1 MRVEHLGPKSLID
14 TSLEAGK
21 IPPQAIELE
30 QAVLGA
36 SMLERRA
43 LQEVSGFLKPQHFY
57 AIPHQ
62 IIWKGCCAL
71 YDAGNPVDILTIT
84 HWLKKSGEL
93 DFVGGPFYI
102 SQLTNKVAS
111 SANVEYHARIIVQE
125 FVAREV
131 IRINAQAMR
140 DGYDPTEDAFDL
152 ANRTEA
158 AMAEML
164 QGILVKSSVKLGDI
178 ATEQL
183 ENMDKEDAV
192 RFSPTGWEKLN
203 KVLGGGYQGGD
214 LAIIAGR
221 PGMGKSAAA
230 FSDCLFGAQQGCPTA
245 LYSLELGEVKT
256 NARMVSINTGIPL
269 AKILSGAKGMEPHE
283 LQRIQEFH
291 TAYAELPIYTNFNS
305 GISLPELRADIGRMV
320 RRYGI
325 RKAIIDQLNWVN
337 PGKKVEDRVGAITRG
352 CKLIAQEFDISVIL
366 LHQLSRGLLQRGGDK
381 RPELHD
387 LRDSGA
393 AEQDA
398 QLVIFTHR
406 PEYYNIREDE
416 EGDTK
421 GKAQL
426 IVAKHSNGSLATV
439 NLYFDAPCAAYRSE
453 KPTDTLPF

>member
-1 MRVEHLGPKSLID
+1 MSAPNVEAQGELTIPEM
-14 TSLEAGK
+14 EA
-21 IPPQAIELE
+21 
-30 QAVLGA
+30 AVLGA
-36 SMLERRA
+36 A
-43 LQEVSGFLKPQHFY
+43 LLDFKAIPEVAGFLRPEHFLY
-57 AIPHQ
+57 SPHAM
-62 IIWKGCCAL
+62 IWGACL
-71 YDAGNPVDILTIT
+71 RMYEAGEPVDILTMFKHLAKRKEDKAIGGAFYLASLT
-84 HWLKKSGEL
+84 GKMASSRNIEHHSRIVVQ
-93 DFVGGPFYI
+93 DFVM
-102 SQLTNKVAS
+102 
-111 SANVEYHARIIVQE
+111 
-125 FVAREV
+125 REV
-131 IRINAQAMR
+131 VRLGTHAVKEALDGR
-140 DGYDPTEDAFDL
+140 DDSFDIAEATE
-152 ANRTEA
+152 RHI
-158 AMAEML
+158 AEML
-164 QGILVKSSVKLGDI
+164 QETAVRSSVKLGDV
-178 ATEQL
+178 AAEQL

-214 LAIIAGR
+214 LVILAGR
-221 PGMGKSAAA
+221 PGMGKSSAG

-256 NARMVSINTGIPL
+256 NARMVSINTCIPL
-269 AKILSGAKGMEPHE
+269 AKILSGAKGMESHE

-291 TAYAELPIYTNFNS
+291 TAYAALPIYTNFNS
-305 GISLPELRADIGRMV
+305 GISLSELRADIGRMV

-325 RKAIIDQLNWVN
+325 RKAIIDQLNWVT
-337 PGKKVEDRVGAITRG
+337 PGSKVKDSVAAITRG
-352 CKLIAQEFDISVIL
+352 CKLIAQEFDITVIL

-398 QLVIFTHR
+398 QVVIFTHR

-426 IVAKHSNGSLATV
+426 IVAKNSNGSLATV